1 MNAES
6 SPHPARRIRGDA
18 PFVGRGL
25 RDVWSHFSAELL
37 AGINHHYPRAT
48 LAVNQ
53 VMLLIDAD
61 GTNVSELARR
71 AGVAKQSMAESV
83 ALLAAMGLVTRTPD
97 PNDRRARLVVLT
109 PDGWTAL
116 RTGLDVALGIHDRWA
131 ELLGERDM
139 LRLVELLERLAERLD
154 AQSAPS
160 ESSRR

>member
-1 MNAES
+1 
-6 SPHPARRIRGDA
+6 
-18 PFVGRGL
+18 
-25 RDVWSHFSAELL
+25 
-37 AGINHHYPRAT
+37 
-48 LAVNQ
+48 
-53 VMLLIDAD
+53 MLLIDAD